1 MADNVDQANEK
12 TQALTE
18 GLLALIKENAAIP
31 KGVAGICDEC
41 EEEKH
46 ALWEV
51 FVRFVGMDNE

>member
-41 EEEKH
+41 EEEKTRLVGGLC
-46 ALWEV
+46 ALC
-51 FVRFVGMDNE
+51 RDGQ